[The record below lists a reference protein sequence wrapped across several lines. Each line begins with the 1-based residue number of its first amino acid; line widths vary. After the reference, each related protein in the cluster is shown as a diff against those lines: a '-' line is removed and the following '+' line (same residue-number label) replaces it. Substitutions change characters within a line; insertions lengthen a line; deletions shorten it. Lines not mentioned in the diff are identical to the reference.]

1 MHLEHCTMVD
11 SFLISVVDDDE
22 SIRES
27 LEVLLK
33 SLGYAVE
40 VFASAESFLSSQAL
54 VKTSCLILDVRMPG
68 LSGPE
73 LQLEL
78 KSRGRHIPIVFI
90 TAHGG
95 DDVRSQIFAEGAV
108 DCLLKPVSEE
118 SLVRAIGQA
127 PEC

>member
-1 MHLEHCTMVD
+1 MHLENCTMVD

-27 LEVLLK
+27 LEGLLK

-90 TAHGG
+90 TAPGG

-108 DCLLKPVSEE
+108 DCLLKPFSEE